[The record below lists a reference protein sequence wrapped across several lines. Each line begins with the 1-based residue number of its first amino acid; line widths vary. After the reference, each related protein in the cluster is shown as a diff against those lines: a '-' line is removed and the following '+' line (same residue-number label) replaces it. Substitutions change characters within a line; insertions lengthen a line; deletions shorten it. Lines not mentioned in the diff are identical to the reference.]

1 MRRRVAQGPAIP
13 GALERLRAEARGR
26 CAERERELA
35 ALLAETAIMGG
46 GTDDEHDPDGSPVS
60 LQRTLA
66 RALVEQATTDLDAAE
81 NACRRVLEG
90 TYGVCERCGRAIP
103 PARLDA
109 LPAARTCVQCE
120 RESGRRRLR
129 TS

>member
-1 MRRRVAQGPAIP
+1 VAQGPAIP
-13 GALERLRAEARGR
+13 EALQHLRTEAQRR
-26 CAERERELA
+26 CADRERDLA
-35 ALLAETAIMGG
+35 ALLAETTIIAGG
-46 GTDDEHDPDGSPVS
+46 ADDEHDPDGSPLS

-66 RALVEQATTDLDAAE
+66 RALLEQAAKDLEAADDA
-81 NACRRVLEG
+81 CQRVVEG

-103 PARLDA
+103 PDRLDA
-109 LPAARTCVQCE
+109 LPAARGCLPCE